1 MALCIFEIL
10 MTFETVASALCC
22 EGFESFWKL
31 ILTDLVLH
39 ADLFDPDRA
48 CFELFD
54 VLVYVIFWISVFCRS
69 VSRMCACSRRR

>member
-22 EGFESFWKL
+22 EGLWKL

-54 VLVYVIFWISVFCRS
+54 VLVYVIFCIIFFCCS
-69 VSRMCACSRRR
+69 VSHMRARSRRR